1 LAQVAARTY
10 DPVVSFHVQRKNYT
24 GVGGAIDDDF
34 RKQVAEAMDDRIKDR
49 YEFRWQYSDMRWNG
63 KSDANVV
70 NKLASDGGLQI
81 EMQPIIGYKYR
92 KRAVESV
99 YSVIDEWF

>member
-1 LAQVAARTY
+1 
-10 DPVVSFHVQRKNYT
+10 
-24 GVGGAIDDDF
+24 
-34 RKQVAEAMDDRIKDR
+34 
-49 YEFRWQYSDMRWNG
+49 
-63 KSDANVV
+63 V